1 MANEQEKTQN
11 FEDVKGYKINFA
23 TQTLTM
29 NYRFAEESMKYGT
42 EEYNLLKEV
51 KADFPNL
58 KIVTKAGR
66 KITTP
71 RKTKR
76 LTYNNMEKY
85 IRTFENSEELLAMFN
100 LARNRS
106 ATAKSPYKFVCDW
119 FLMQFPNYDTFGQIT
134 EPKSKINPVP
144 VQSIDDYKKSENQE
158 KKVS

>member
-1 MANEQEKTQN
+1 MANKKKKTQS

-29 NYRFAEESMKYGT
+29 NYKFAEESMKFGT
-42 EEYNLLKEV
+42 KEYNLLKKV

-76 LTYNNMEKY
+76 LSYNNMEKY

-100 LARNRS
+100 LAKDRS

-119 FLMQFPNYDTFGQIT
+119 FLMQFPNYNSFGETTDINT
-134 EPKSKINPVP
+134 KVIPISTPNIENCPKKAAANL
-144 VQSIDDYKKSENQE
+144 
-158 KKVS
+158 

>member
-1 MANEQEKTQN
+1 MANKKKKTQS

-29 NYRFAEESMKYGT
+29 NYKFAEESMKFGT
-42 EEYNLLKEV
+42 KEYNLLKKV

-76 LTYNNMEKY
+76 LSYNNMEKY
-85 IRTFENSEELLAMFN
+85 IRTFENSEELLVMFN
-100 LARNRS
+100 LARDRS

-119 FLMQFPNYDTFGQIT
+119 FLMQFPSYDTFGET
-134 EPKSKINPVP
+134 TDINTKVIPIP
-144 VQSIDDYKKSENQE
+144 TPNIENYQKKAAANL
-158 KKVS
+158 

>member
-1 MANEQEKTQN
+1 MANKKKKTQS
-11 FEDVKGYKINFA
+11 FEDIKGYKINFA

-29 NYRFAEESMKYGT
+29 NYKFAEESMKFGT
-42 EEYNLLKEV
+42 KEYNLLKKV

-76 LTYNNMEKY
+76 LSYNNMEKY
-85 IRTFENSEELLAMFN
+85 IRTFENSEELLEMFN
-100 LARNRS
+100 LARDRS

-119 FLMQFPNYDTFGQIT
+119 FLMQFPNYDSFGETTDINT
-134 EPKSKINPVP
+134 KVVPISTPNIENYPKKAAANL
-144 VQSIDDYKKSENQE
+144 
-158 KKVS
+158 

>member
-1 MANEQEKTQN
+1 MANKKKKTQS

-29 NYRFAEESMKYGT
+29 NYKFAEESMKFGT
-42 EEYNLLKEV
+42 KEYNLLKKV

-76 LTYNNMEKY
+76 LSYNNMEKY

-100 LARNRS
+100 LARDRS

-119 FLMQFPNYDTFGQIT
+119 FLMQFPNYNSFGETTDINT
-134 EPKSKINPVP
+134 KVIPISTTNIENYSKKAAANL
-144 VQSIDDYKKSENQE
+144 
-158 KKVS
+158 

>member
-1 MANEQEKTQN
+1 MANKKKKTQS

-29 NYRFAEESMKYGT
+29 NYKFAEESMKFGT
-42 EEYNLLKEV
+42 KEYNLLKKV

-76 LTYNNMEKY
+76 LSYNNMEKY

-100 LARNRS
+100 LARDRS

-119 FLMQFPNYDTFGQIT
+119 FLMQFPNYNSFGETTDINT
-134 EPKSKINPVP
+134 KVIPISTPNIENYPKKAAVNL
-144 VQSIDDYKKSENQE
+144 
-158 KKVS
+158 

>member
-1 MANEQEKTQN
+1 MANKKKKTQS
-11 FEDVKGYKINFA
+11 FEDVKGYKIDFA

-29 NYRFAEESMKYGT
+29 NYKFAEESMKFST
-42 EEYNLLKEV
+42 KEYNLLKKV

-76 LTYNNMEKY
+76 LSYNNMEKY

-100 LARNRS
+100 LAKDRS

-119 FLMQFPNYDTFGQIT
+119 FLMQFPNYNSFGET
-134 EPKSKINPVP
+134 TDINTKVIPISA
-144 VQSIDDYKKSENQE
+144 QNIENYQKKAAANL
-158 KKVS
+158 